1 MLALLLLAF
10 IKHSHDFQ
18 SLLFDIQRQLLYQYP
33 SAMSPSPYVVPI
45 VDSTAVF
52 KADIFKG
59 KVLFCTG
66 GGSGICRGMTEGMM
80 RHGAKAAIVGRKL
93 DRLTQAAKEMSQA
106 TGSECIP
113 AQGDVRSPADLK
125 AAVAM
130 TIAKFGR
137 IDYVICGAAGNF
149 LVPISGMSENA
160 FKTVMEIDTIGTF
173 NTIKATIEHVRKSK
187 GAYIHV
193 SATLHY
199 QGTPFQ
205 AHVSAAKAGVDAL
218 SAVLAVEEGPN
229 GVRSNVIAPGPI
241 DGTEGMERLSP
252 KGDVGEQNGY
262 PAGRMGVVGDIANAT
277 IFLFSDAAAYI
288 TGQVLPVDGG
298 TMHMQGTFFPYPRS
312 VIDPQSVK
320 HLIKPRL

>member
-1 MLALLLLAF
+1 
-10 IKHSHDFQ
+10 
-18 SLLFDIQRQLLYQYP
+18 
-33 SAMSPSPYVVPI
+33 
-45 VDSTAVF
+45 
-52 KADIFKG
+52 
-59 KVLFCTG
+59 
-66 GGSGICRGMTEGMM
+66 M
-80 RHGAKAAIVGRKL
+80 RHGANAAIVGRKV
-93 DRLTQAAKEMSQA
+93 DRLTQAAKELSQA
-106 TGSECIP
+106 TGQECIP
-113 AQGDVRSPADLK
+113 TQADVRFPAQLK
-125 AAVAM
+125 EAVAK

-160 FKTVMEIDTIGTF
+160 FKTVMEIDTIGSF
-173 NTIKATIEHVRKSK
+173 NTIKATLDHVRASK

-199 QGTPFQ
+199 TGTPFQ

-241 DGTEGMERLSP
+241 QGTEGMDRLGP
-252 KGDVGEQNGY
+252 KGEAANSRRNGY
-262 PAGRMGVVGDIANAT
+262 PSGRMGTVGDIGNAT

-298 TMHMQGTFFPYPRS
+298 SMHLQSTFLPYPQS
-312 VIDPQSVK
+312 VIDPGSVV
-320 HLIKPRL
+320 HMIKPKM

>member
-1 MLALLLLAF
+1 
-10 IKHSHDFQ
+10 
-18 SLLFDIQRQLLYQYP
+18 
-33 SAMSPSPYVVPI
+33 
-45 VDSTAVF
+45 VDSTSVF
-52 KADIFKG
+52 KPDIFKG

-66 GGSGICRGMTEGMM
+66 GGSGICRGMTEAMM
-80 RHGAKAAIVGRKL
+80 RHGAKATIVGRKL
-93 DRLTQAAKEMSQA
+93 DRLTQAAKELSEA
-106 TGSECIP
+106 TGQECIP
-113 AQGDVRSPADLK
+113 TQGDVRQPATLK
-125 AAVAM
+125 EAVAK

-149 LVPISGMSENA
+149 LAPISAMSENA

-173 NTIKATIEHVRKSK
+173 NTIKATIAHVRASK

-199 QGTPFQ
+199 NGTPFQ

-241 DGTEGMERLSP
+241 SGTEGMDRLSP
-252 KGDVGEQNGY
+252 KGDIPGRPGY

-298 TMHMQGTFFPYPRS
+298 TMHMQSTFLPYPQS
-312 VIDPQSVK
+312 VIDPGSVS
-320 HLIKPRL
+320 HLIKPKM